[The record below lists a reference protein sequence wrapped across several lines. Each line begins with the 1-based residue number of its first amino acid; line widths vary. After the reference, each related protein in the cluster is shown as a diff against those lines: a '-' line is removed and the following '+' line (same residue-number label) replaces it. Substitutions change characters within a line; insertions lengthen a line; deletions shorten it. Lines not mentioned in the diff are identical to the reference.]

1 MQTNS
6 TKHFIEKLNY
16 YLEEFKRSMRTGND
30 KIEAHI
36 YSGFTYDAVWTIAY
50 ALNNTEL
57 ELTQQGSSLTLED
70 FDYFEANDLSNVI
83 SRHLARTN
91 FSGVSVRQ
99 YHYFI
104 TPYV

>member
-1 MQTNS
+1 
-6 TKHFIEKLNY
+6 
-16 YLEEFKRSMRTGND
+16 MRTGND